1 MMKIRIELPN
11 VGRKR
16 LIGAGVLCAT
26 ASTLWIYAAAQR
38 SALVYMPLHVMVGI
52 GVPLGVALVTLLCME
67 RRIAREL
74 RPSGRPQPER
84 ERAML
89 R

>member
-1 MMKIRIELPN
+1 VKVTIELPK
-11 VGRKR
+11 VPRRR

-52 GVPLGVALVTLLCME
+52 GVPLGVALVTLLLME

-84 ERAML
+84 ERAGA